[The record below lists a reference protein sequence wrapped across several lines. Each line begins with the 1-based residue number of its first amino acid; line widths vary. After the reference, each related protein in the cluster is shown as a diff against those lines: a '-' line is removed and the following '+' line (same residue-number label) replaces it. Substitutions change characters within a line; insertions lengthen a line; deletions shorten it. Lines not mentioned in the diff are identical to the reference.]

1 MGFTEIHPLVIH
13 FPIALF
19 SVGFLCDVM
28 GFFFQKKS
36 LEHAGWWNLVIGV
49 FTSVCAIITGLIADL
64 ESNPRLID
72 EPFPLHENHAYLQIL
87 VVCVLSLLMVWR
99 IKLRQSIPLDSKTS
113 LMYLYVLGITVGILF
128 YGSHLGAI
136 LSGRI

>member
-19 SVGFLCDVM
+19 SVGFLCDFM
-28 GFFFQKKS
+28 GFVFQKKS

-64 ESNPRLID
+64 GSSPRLID

-87 VVCVLSLLMVWR
+87 VVCVLSFLMVWR
-99 IKLRQSIPLDSKTS
+99 IKLRQSIPLDSKIS
-113 LMYLYVLGITVGILF
+113 LIYLCVLGITVGILF
-128 YGSHLGAI
+128 YGSHLGAVE
-136 LSGRI
+136 SGRI